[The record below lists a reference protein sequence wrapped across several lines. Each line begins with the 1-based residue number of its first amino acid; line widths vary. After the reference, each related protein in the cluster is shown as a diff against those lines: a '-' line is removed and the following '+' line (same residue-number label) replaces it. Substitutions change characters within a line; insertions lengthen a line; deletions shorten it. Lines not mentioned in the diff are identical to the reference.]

1 MKKVLALLLAV
12 AMVLPLLTGCGT
24 QAPAQPPSN
33 QEPAPNGDDTTKETT
48 FGLTPMEKRS
58 TLRVGFFS
66 GSAHGMPFY
75 IADKMGFFDELNID
89 VVYESFIAGPA
100 MMEANASWD
109 ICDVGG
115 PGVLNGMKN
124 YDMQMI
130 GVCDNEYNTAMFVRP
145 GSELANDPTNP
156 ELWKGKK
163 IILTTGTTLQ
173 YMAASYL
180 KSIGTSIEDVTVIGM
195 DVTSGLTAFMAGE
208 ADAVCAWNAVAY
220 NAEDQGLIRV
230 TDIGKMDLNNVCGLC
245 ATPDAIENKLEL
257 ITTAW
262 MVYYMTWEWCQENDA
277 NMDKAVELY
286 VTSCEDEGVKS
297 DESICRRA
305 LEVFMCPSV
314 KDAYTIMTAT
324 ETDRSGSGEVLKAA
338 NLLFETLD
346 FFISLGNY
354 NTADRQK
361 INEMKLVAPIVAEN
375 AANTLKTL
383 NYIQ

>member
-1 MKKVLALLLAV
+1 MKKVLVLLLV
-12 AMVLPLLTGCGT
+12 AAMIATMFTGCGT
-24 QAPAQPPSN
+24 NQAPPEPSKP
-33 QEPAPNGDDTTKETT
+33 EPAENEEGSDKETT
-48 FGLTPMEKRS
+48 FGLTPMEKRT

-100 MMEANASWD
+100 MMEASASWD

-124 YDMQMI
+124 HDMRMI

-145 GSELANDPTNP
+145 DSDLAKDLKNP
-156 ELWKGKK
+156 DIWKGKT

-173 YMAASYL
+173 YMAANYL
-180 KSIGTSIEDVTVIGM
+180 KNIGTSIEDVNVIGM
-195 DVTSGLTAFMAGE
+195 DVTSGLTAFLAGE
-208 ADAVCAWNAVAY
+208 GDAVCAWNAVAY
-220 NAEDQGLIRV
+220 NAEDKGLLRV
-230 TDIGKMDLNNVCGLC
+230 TDIGQMNLNNVCGLC
-245 ATPDAIENKLEL
+245 ATPEALENKLDL

-262 MVYYMTWEWCQENDA
+262 MVYYMTWDWCQASEE

-286 VTSCEDEGVKS
+286 VQSCEEEGVVS

-305 LEVFMCPSV
+305 LEVFECPSV
-314 KDAYTIMTAT
+314 ADAYNLMTEK
-324 ETDRSGSGEVLKAA
+324 ETDRSGSGEVLKAT

-354 NTADRQK
+354 TSADRQK
-361 INEMKLVAPIVAEN
+361 ILDMNLVDPVVAVN
-375 AANTLKTL
+375 AAETLKTL
-383 NYIQ
+383 NYIN